1 MKPTIGRPVISA
13 WSVVSPLGVGASE
26 FAAGLRSGRR
36 ATSTLDQQLWSA
48 PMGQACLVPDFDI
61 REVLGRRGTRSMDRV
76 TGLAVAAVEQL
87 LAGSKGGATA
97 SEDIALVLGTSTGS
111 VQSIMDFTRDSLVG
125 DKPFFVDPA
134 RFPNT
139 VMNCAAGQCAIWHG
153 LKGPNTTIAG
163 GRAAG
168 LLALQYALRLQRSR
182 HADSV
187 LCGAVEEFSTARA
200 WLELH
205 SRAGDGADVVLGE
218 GCAVVRLELAGPD
231 DEGPQGIAEVLRL
244 EFAVYHRD
252 GDLHPVLVDCVQRAL
267 VRAGVEAAD
276 VGLISC
282 SGAPGARGEHERAA
296 VAEIFAGHQPQE
308 VRCAELIGETSA
320 ASAAFQLIAVLATA
334 GDAPELRGATT
345 LITSVDH
352 DGVIGCALVRLL

>member
-1 MKPTIGRPVISA
+1 MDK
-13 WSVVSPLGVGASE
+13 
-26 FAAGLRSGRR
+26 
-36 ATSTLDQQLWSA
+36 
-48 PMGQACLVPDFDI
+48 ACLVPGFDI

-87 LAGSKGGATA
+87 LADPEGGANTDENTA
-97 SEDIALVLGTSTGS
+97 LILGTSTGS
-111 VQSIMDFTRDSLVG
+111 AQSIMDFTRDSLVG

-168 LLALQYALRLQRSR
+168 LLALQYAVRLQRSC

-200 WLELH
+200 WLERH
-205 SRAGDGADVVLGE
+205 SRASEGADVVLGE
-218 GCAVVRLELAGPD
+218 GCAVVLLELAVPE
-231 DEGPQGIAEVLRL
+231 DEGWQGLAEVLRL

-252 GDLHPVLVDCVQRAL
+252 EDIHPVLTNCVRQAL
-267 VRAGVEAAD
+267 ARAGVEPAD
-276 VGLISC
+276 VRLISQ

-296 VAEIFAGHQPQE
+296 VAEVFVGHQPEE
-308 VRCAELIGETSA
+308 VWCAELIGETSA
-320 ASAAFQLIAVLATA
+320 ASAAFQLTAVLATA
-334 GDAPELRGATT
+334 QGAPEARGRTA

-352 DGVIGCALVRLL
+352 DGVIGCAVMRLL